1 MPISNIAPHLPLI
14 DLHRHLDGSVRLQ
27 TIFDLA
33 TQHNLPLPA
42 ADLEGLRP
50 HVQVT
55 EPVPGLLAFLQKF
68 DWMTRI
74 LVDYAACR
82 RIAYENVQDAHAEGL
97 DYIELRFSPWFMAE
111 RYGLNPHGVIEAV
124 IDGVQAGSRDTGLPV
139 GLIGILSRT
148 YGAQIAHKEL
158 RALLT
163 YREHFVGLD
172 LAGDEGNYPGEWF
185 VEHFKQAHAAGW
197 HVTIHA
203 GEARGPESVRQAIE
217 QLGAQRIGHAVHAA
231 RDPQLLE
238 TIAARGI
245 GLELNLTSN
254 LQTSTISGYA
264 QHPARQFLELGLCA
278 GLNTDDPG
286 ISAID
291 LAYEYNIAAPAAGL
305 SREQIWQ
312 AQHNNLQMA
321 FLSQAEK
328 TQLIEQKKLIEQK
341 N

>member
-1 MPISNIAPHLPLI
+1 MPTSNIAPHLPFI

-27 TIFDLA
+27 TIFEIA
-33 TQHNLPLPA
+33 TQYNLPLPA
-42 ADLEGLRP
+42 ANLEGLRP

-55 EPVPGLLAFLQKF
+55 EPVPGLLAFLKKF
-68 DWMTRI
+68 EWMTRI
-74 LVDYAACR
+74 LVNEDTCR

-111 RYGLNPHGVIEAV
+111 RNNLNLYGVIEAV
-124 IDGVQAGSRDTGLPV
+124 IDGVQTGSRDTGLPV
-139 GLIGILSRT
+139 NLIGILSRT
-148 YGAQIAHKEL
+148 YGAQIAHEEL
-158 RALLT
+158 RALLK
-163 YREHFVGLD
+163 YRNHLVGLD

-185 VEHFKQAHAAGW
+185 VEHFKQARAAGW
-197 HVTIHA
+197 QITIHA

-217 QLGAQRIGHAVHAA
+217 ELGAQRIGHAVNAA
-231 RDPQLLE
+231 CDPHLLE
-238 TIAARGI
+238 EIAKRGI

-254 LQTSTISGYA
+254 LQTGTVSGYV

-291 LAYEYNIAAPAAGL
+291 LAYEYNVAAPAAGL

-312 AQHNNLQMA
+312 AQRNNLEMA
-321 FLSQAEK
+321 FLTETEK
-328 TQLIEQKKLIEQK
+328 ARLITLTATCQ
-341 N
+341 